1 MNFVH
6 LHAHSNFSFYDG
18 AAPVDELARAARD
31 RGMSAIALTD
41 HNSLAGAVRFF
52 QAATE
57 VGVRPIIGVEFTVEP
72 VLPDLLEDSARP
84 PHLLLLAEDNEG
96 YSNLCRLVTAA
107 RLGEA
112 RRESAFSAAYEDVDR
127 DNPVLSQENLR
138 RHSDHLIALTAC
150 RKRGEIPSLLDRK
163 RFSEARAVAE
173 HYRDLFG
180 PERLFIELHNH
191 LLPRP
196 HSRLRYRL
204 ADLAARLELECVA
217 TNNVHY
223 VEKSLYRLQDVM
235 VCMGARQTVDEP
247 NPDRRPNAEF
257 YLKDPHQMAEL
268 FADQP
273 EAVENAAR
281 IAQRCQWELDLETFH
296 FPAFDMDELR
306 EHCRRGG
313 EGGNGEA
320 AIGNREAPGRR
331 TAPSFSRRSGFQPDH
346 EQRCS
351 SRRSGFQPDS
361 FWRGTGPRPTTATTD
376 NGGRARK
383 PTPPYDATATTD
395 DNGWRGTGPRPT
407 TATTDDNGG
416 RAGKPPAPYGITA
429 PDAGR
434 LPLPCRMEGPD
445 HRPARRSLH
454 YGRRAPSPARGPQA
468 RCNLRRRHGGNDKRQ
483 TAGRAG
489 QPTPPYD
496 ATATTDDN
504 GWRGTGPRPTTAT
517 TDDNGGRAGKP
528 PAPYGITA
536 PDAGRLPLPCRM
548 EGPDHRPARR
558 SLHYGRRAPSP
569 ARGPQA
575 RCNLRRRHGG
585 NDKRQT
591 AGRAGQ
597 PTPPYDAT
605 VTADDDG
612 GRGTGPRPTTATTD
626 DNGGRAG
633 KPAPPY
639 DITAAD
645 DGNGRRGCAR
655 SASATGVCTANSPRS
670 RSDLPG
676 PRPTTET
683 ASPAAVSYPPPR
695 EGEGTRQYLRR
706 LCYHGAARL
715 YGHVTGQVRERLE
728 HELSIIE
735 DKGLSDYFLIVWD
748 IVRFAREQGIRCS
761 GRGSAGDSIVSYVL
775 GITLADPIAN
785 DLLFERFLNPKRRNM
800 PDIDVDFDTR
810 RRDEVTKY
818 IYDKYGAEQV
828 AAVCTVN
835 TFRARSAIREIGKAL
850 GFPEEEIGKLASVFP
865 HIRAADIAEAIEK
878 YPEVRDAELDVE
890 DKRLLI
896 ELCREISGF
905 PRHLSVHVGGLLIG
919 ARPLTEMVPLE
930 LANKG
935 IVIAQFDKDDVEALG
950 LVKMD
955 ILGLRI
961 HSAIEDALDHI
972 EGREGVRP
980 DLDALPLDDEPT
992 YQLLRGTRTVGLFQL
1007 ESPGQRN
1014 LLGRTQPTE
1023 FEDIVANISLFRP
1036 GPVQAD
1042 MITPY
1047 VLRKHGLQQVTYPHP
1062 DLEPILQS
1070 TFGVVIYQ
1078 EQVLRIAHAIGGFS
1092 LGEADVLRRM
1102 MTSDIAPEDLEE
1114 LQERFMLRAGERGIR
1129 PEVAEEIFGMIRGF
1143 AAYGFNKAHAACFGK
1158 MSYQTAWLKAHYP
1171 AELAAGILSS
1181 QPMGFYPPRTVAE
1194 DAKRCGAGILPPCVN
1209 RSEDRCLVEYDDNPT
1224 GDIRLGL
1231 WMVRGLQERSV
1242 ERILAER
1249 ERGGA
1254 FASLEDFCRRTSIPR
1269 PAVENLVLARA
1280 FAFTGLNVP
1289 ELMWR
1294 LGALPDDAV
1303 ADRRGRRSSPTLSY
1317 GDVDDLVGMLPSLD
1331 PMTEVGRVATDLHVL
1346 GVSTTRNA
1354 FSFWRERL
1362 DEMEVTSSTGLW
1374 ECEDGDRVRVAG
1386 IVVSRARPPT
1396 RSGRTA
1402 IFISLEDDVGLVDV
1416 AVFEEAYQECGR
1428 ALYTSPVLCVEGT
1441 LTRMGKLDLS
1451 VTAERV
1457 IGLGSWQDF
1466 RLAPVG
1472 DKSLGSAAHRNERIL
1487 RQTPARGGERRQIAY
1502 Y

>member
-1 MNFVH
+1 MSFVH
-6 LHAHSNFSFYDG
+6 LHVHSNFSFYDG
-18 AAPVDELARAARD
+18 AAPVDELVRAARD
-31 RGMSAIALTD
+31 AGMSAIALTD

-52 QAATE
+52 QAAVE
-57 VGVRPIIGVEFTVEP
+57 VGVRPIIGVEFTIEP
-72 VLPDLLEDSARP
+72 VLPRLLEDPQRP

-138 RHSDHLIALTAC
+138 RYCEHLIALTAC
-150 RKRGEIPSLLDRK
+150 RKRGEIPGLLDRK
-163 RFSEARAVAE
+163 RFSEAREVAA
-173 HYRDLFG
+173 HYREIFG

-223 VEKSLYRLQDVM
+223 IEKSLYRLQDVM

-257 YLKDPHQMAEL
+257 YLKDSHQMAEL

-281 IAQRCQWELDLETFH
+281 IAQRCRWELDLAAFH

-306 EHCRRGG
+306 EY
-313 EGGNGEA
+313 
-320 AIGNREAPGRR
+320 
-331 TAPSFSRRSGFQPDH
+331 
-346 EQRCS
+346 CS
-351 SRRSGFQPDS
+351 
-361 FWRGTGPRPTTATTD
+361 
-376 NGGRARK
+376 NGGRARQ
-383 PTPPYDATATTD
+383 
-395 DNGWRGTGPRPT
+395 
-407 TATTDDNGG
+407 
-416 RAGKPPAPYGITA
+416 PAPPHGITA
-429 PDAGR
+429 TGGNDGRECSPAPPDGTTAKNAAR
-434 LPLPCRMEGPD
+434 SPLPCRGDYDAVSEGPD
-445 HRPARRSLH
+445 HCPALRNPWRGRLRSACRLCATKPAREPTRQHRPALPRAAIRP
-454 YGRRAPSPARGPQA
+454 GR
-468 RCNLRRRHGGNDKRQ
+468 LRLQQTTLEPQ
-483 TAGRAG
+483 TAPPSGR
-489 QPTPPYD
+489 QD
-496 ATATTDDN
+496 V
-504 GWRGTGPRPTTAT
+504 
-517 TDDNGGRAGKP
+517 GKDK
-528 PAPYGITA
+528 PYGIAVPTA
-536 PDAGRLPLPCRM
+536 
-548 EGPDHRPARR
+548 
-558 SLHYGRRAPSP
+558 
-569 ARGPQA
+569 
-575 RCNLRRRHGG
+575 
-585 NDKRQT
+585 
-591 AGRAGQ
+591 
-597 PTPPYDAT
+597 
-605 VTADDDG
+605 
-612 GRGTGPRPTTATTD
+612 
-626 DNGGRAG
+626 
-633 KPAPPY
+633 
-639 DITAAD
+639 
-645 DGNGRRGCAR
+645 
-655 SASATGVCTANSPRS
+655 
-670 RSDLPG
+670 
-676 PRPTTET
+676 
-683 ASPAAVSYPPPR
+683 PAAVSYPPPR
-695 EGEGTRQYLRR
+695 EGEGTREYLRR

-715 YGHVTGQVRERLE
+715 YGHVTGPVRERLE
-728 HELSIIE
+728 HELAIIE
-735 DKGLSDYFLIVWD
+735 AKGLADYFLIVWD

-785 DLLFERFLNPKRRNM
+785 DLLFERFLNPERRNM

-865 HIRAADIAEAIEK
+865 HIRATDIAEAIEK

-972 EGREGVRP
+972 EDREGVRP

-1078 EQVLRIAHAIGGFS
+1078 EQVLRIAQAIGGFS

-1102 MTSDIAPEDLEE
+1102 MTNDITPEDLEE
-1114 LQERFMLRAGERGIR
+1114 LQERFMFRAGERGIR

-1143 AAYGFNKAHAACFGK
+1143 AAYGFNKAHAACFG
-1158 MSYQTAWLKAHYP
+1158 MISYQTAWLKAHYP

-1194 DAKRCGAGILPPCVN
+1194 DARRCGAGILPPCVN
-1209 RSEDRCLVEYDDNPT
+1209 RSEDRCTVQYDDNPT

-1254 FASLEDFCRRTSIPR
+1254 FASVEDFCRRTSVPR

-1280 FAFTGLNVP
+1280 FAFTGLEVP

-1303 ADRRGRRSSPTLSY
+1303 ADRRGRRGRPTLSY

-1331 PMTEVGRVATDLHVL
+1331 P
-1346 GVSTTRNA
+1346 
-1354 FSFWRERL
+1354 
-1362 DEMEVTSSTGLW
+1362 
-1374 ECEDGDRVRVAG
+1374 
-1386 IVVSRARPPT
+1386 
-1396 RSGRTA
+1396 
-1402 IFISLEDDVGLVDV
+1402 
-1416 AVFEEAYQECGR
+1416 
-1428 ALYTSPVLCVEGT
+1428 
-1441 LTRMGKLDLS
+1441 
-1451 VTAERV
+1451 
-1457 IGLGSWQDF
+1457 
-1466 RLAPVG
+1466 
-1472 DKSLGSAAHRNERIL
+1472 
-1487 RQTPARGGERRQIAY
+1487 
-1502 Y
+1502 